1 MLFHN
6 CFFQRF
12 RESQINLKINFLS
25 FYLLK
30 ISLRRR
36 EMRFQRHI
44 FKTLTEEH
52 NSRTHNSNS
61 RLKLPTYSRPPH
73 PQRFSLPTGRVYHQ
87 YHPVYR
93 TPVRIEYDMKQ
104 FRIGLKIPYTQYRCE
119 NNLNMVQ
126 NEYATVTGLFFV
138 TAWCKHH
145 NTEPSISHCF

>member
-61 RLKLPTYSRPPH
+61 RLKQPTCSRPPH

-145 NTEPSISHCF
+145 NTEPSI